1 MGKNKNA
8 LQLLKPNPKVNK
20 VFVFVV
26 VVVVV
31 SLALI

>member
-8 LQLLKPNPKVNK
+8 LQVLTPNPKVNK

-26 VVVVV
+26 VVV
-31 SLALI
+31 S

>member
-8 LQLLKPNPKVNK
+8 LQVLKPNPKVNK

-26 VVVVV
+26 VVV
-31 SLALI
+31 SLALRY